1 MLAFDLVVPARSAA
15 SGDWPR
21 PAGGTGRPE
30 RELAGGVTMKIGV
43 ILPTSTP
50 DPAQPII
57 GDVRASARRA
67 EEIGLDSVWSTDHL
81 VASAPILDS
90 TVVLATAAAVTD
102 RITIGFGVMLL
113 ALRPVAWAAKQIG
126 SLQHVSGDRMVLGVG
141 TGNPAHGD
149 TGWRAAGV
157 SYTDRGRRTDE
168 ALRVLPAL
176 VTGQPAVLGDGLEV
190 RLSPGAT
197 MPPVLVAGN
206 GDRALRRAAAYGD
219 GWVCIGLSPD
229 EVAGGLAVLG
239 RLAAEHGRHVPAATV
254 VGPALAADPR
264 QAAAQLSAYAEV
276 GTERVIL
283 APSRAGWQHDY
294 EFAGELRAAL

>member
-1 MLAFDLVVPARSAA
+1 VLRL
-15 SGDWPR
+15 
-21 PAGGTGRPE
+21 
-30 RELAGGVTMKIGV
+30 GVTIKIGM

-50 DPAQPII
+50 DPARPIL
-57 GDVRASARRA
+57 GDVRASAQLA
-67 EEIGLDSVWSTDHL
+67 EEAGLESVWSTDHL

-113 ALRPVAWAAKQIG
+113 ALRPVAWAAKQIAT
-126 SLQHVSGDRMVLGVG
+126 LQQVSGNRIALGVG

-149 TGWRAAGV
+149 IGWRAAGV
-157 SYTDRGRRTDE
+157 TFAGRGRRTDE

-190 RLSPGAT
+190 TLAPGAP

-219 GWVCIGLSPD
+219 GWLSIALPP
-229 EVAGGLAVLG
+229 EQVASSLAVLG
-239 RLAAEHGRHVPAATV
+239 DLAGRQGRPTPRATV
-254 VGPALAADPR
+254 VGPSLDTDPGT
-264 QAAAQLSAYAEV
+264 AAAQLAAYEAA

-283 APSRAGWQHDY
+283 VPSVAGWQRDY
-294 EFAGELRAAL
+294 EFAGELRAVL